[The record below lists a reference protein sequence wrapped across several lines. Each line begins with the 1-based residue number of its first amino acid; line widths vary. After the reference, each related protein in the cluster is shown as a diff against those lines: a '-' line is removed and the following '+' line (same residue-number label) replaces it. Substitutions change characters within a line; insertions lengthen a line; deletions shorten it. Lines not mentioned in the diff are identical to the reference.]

1 MAIPHDLRWHFTRR
15 YLALRSAG
23 SANDGLSYAR
33 AMKPE
38 AVKKKSKKLA
48 ADAPRPRFAP
58 AAFLSGS
65 PAQVQALC
73 DELAD
78 VAAARFAD
86 LTGTTWED
94 VGRSLAHQLRALG
107 HDLSSFDET
116 PELQDWQA
124 TWHHTRGT
132 FSLLLA
138 FRAPCSVEVTWTTD
152 DARFTALRG

>member
-1 MAIPHDLRWHFTRR
+1 MSYGPRMKA
-15 YLALRSAG
+15 
-23 SANDGLSYAR
+23 DGAKNKL
-33 AMKPE
+33 
-38 AVKKKSKKLA
+38 KKRGT
-48 ADAPRPRFAP
+48 DEPRPKFAP
-58 AAFLSGS
+58 AAFLSGT

-78 VAAARFAD
+78 LAAARFAD
-86 LTGTTWED
+86 LTGTTWES
-94 VGRSLAHQLRALG
+94 VGKSLAGQLRALG

-138 FRAPCSVEVTWTTD
+138 FRAPGSVEVTWTTD
-152 DARFTALRG
+152 DAKFTAQRG